1 MGMLTNVI
9 SNFAVKTTWCQKLIS
24 WKHSFNRLNEE
35 YEIAKKKKQA
45 LDNLFEKGR
54 ISQSTRDSFNN
65 DLALAIV
72 EIEKQ
77 QQDLLQKMQMKTG
90 ELEKQ
95 IQTLEMILANY
106 EIQHVTGEID
116 ENTYQLEIN
125 LLANGLTT
133 AKHEL
138 ENIIDATNHLC
149 NPEVPVAAP
158 EPIAS
163 PQIEVAPAKCMENV
177 QVAVE
182 IAPVEVAP
190 APIAPEPCV
199 QASAPEPIATSEP
212 AAVPVVEAPIVE
224 PPTPVEA
231 KVEAAPEPI
240 AVQPAPVEVFEEKIV
255 EQPAAGTVEIAQEL
269 PVEEPVAV
277 PEEAVVE
284 QTTLVAEAEKVEA
297 APEPIIEEAN
307 AVVEEAVV
315 EPEIAEEAEV
325 IQPEIVQADVPP
337 IVEEIAT
344 ANPFLEAP
352 VAAQT
357 EAAVETVPEVSAETL
372 PQSTIPCAKE
382 LPTVIESASDSNQD
396 K

>member
-163 PQIEVAPAKCMENV
+163 PQIEVAPAQCMENV

-190 APIAPEPCV
+190 GPIAPEPCV

-255 EQPAAGTVEIAQEL
+255 EQPAAETVEIAQEL
-269 PVEEPVAV
+269 PIEEPVAV
-277 PEEAVVE
+277 AEEAVVE
-284 QTTLVAEAEKVEA
+284 KTTLVAEAEKVEA
-297 APEPIIEEAN
+297 GPEPIIEEAN
-307 AVVEEAVV
+307 AVE
-315 EPEIAEEAEV
+315 
-325 IQPEIVQADVPP
+325 
-337 IVEEIAT
+337 
-344 ANPFLEAP
+344 
-352 VAAQT
+352 
-357 EAAVETVPEVSAETL
+357 
-372 PQSTIPCAKE
+372 
-382 LPTVIESASDSNQD
+382 
-396 K
+396 